1 MVLDRTIA
9 LATSPFAVSPP
20 PRARS
25 VVERITGARR
35 PLLAHQALEHLLATT
50 EPTDVRSSQIQEIA
64 NDYRLSDVQTG
75 EVCAGVWRS
84 AFESFLRDGALDTAE
99 QAYLLRLRGLLDI
112 SERTVMAVEEE
123 LVGSQFKKALQAVTN
138 DAKITDAERIE
149 LDKLAAQL
157 AIDPRNVRAAVR
169 NAARSLIRPFVVTI
183 LADGLASPEE
193 LAELDRRLKK
203 AKSVLEPEL
212 STQIL
217 TASKRWNAKYAPLD
231 PIPASVRFESEEVCF
246 LERQTGWSEVRKRRS
261 RGQSYDELTLIG
273 RGTLCITNH
282 RALFIGATESSVI
295 AFKDIAGFTT
305 FSDGIRIE
313 RRKGRHIFFDLPQP
327 EIDITATIF
336 LRARNGDT
344 GTFRAPV
351 DTSVTPVVTPS
362 QPLVE
367 PRAIPAASNLQAPTS
382 EHETVLQPLDELKQL
397 VGLDSVKEEVAMLT
411 NLVRIQ
417 QARKAQGLPVPPM
430 THHLIFTGNPG
441 TGKTAVARIISRI
454 YRDLAVLKKG
464 HLIEVD
470 RAQLVGGYLGQTAIK
485 TQAVI
490 ESAMGGVLFIDEA
503 YSLAGGSENDSYGR
517 EATDTLLKLMEDRR
531 DDFIVIVAGYAE
543 PMQRFIESNP
553 GLQSRFARTIRFP
566 DYGPQELAAILRAF
580 STQARYVIT
589 PGAEA
594 LALERITALRGAH
607 PHNFGNARTVRTL
620 FERMLQHQSN
630 RLATDHD
637 LTREDLVTLAESD
650 VPNLE
655 GLN

>member
-1 MVLDRTIA
+1 MVLDPPIA
-9 LATSPFAVSPP
+9 LATSPFAASPP

-25 VVERITGARR
+25 VFERVTGARR
-35 PLLAHQALEHLLATT
+35 PLLARQAVQNLLATT
-50 EPTDVRSSQIQEIA
+50 EPDDVRSSQIEEIA
-64 NDYRLSDVQTG
+64 NEYRLSDLQTI
-75 EVCAGVWRS
+75 EVCAEVWRS
-84 AFESFLRDGALDTAE
+84 AFESFLRDGVLDPAE
-99 QAYLLRLRGLLDI
+99 QAYLLSLRGLLDI
-112 SERTVMAVEEE
+112 SEQTAMAVEKK
-123 LVGSQFKKALQAVTN
+123 LVGSRFEKALQAVTN

-157 AIDPRNVRAAVR
+157 AIDPREIRFSVR
-169 NAARSLIRPFVVTI
+169 NAAKSLIRPYVVTI

-193 LAELDRRLKK
+193 LAELDRRLKE
-203 AKSVLEPEL
+203 AKIVLEPEL
-212 STQIL
+212 CAKIL

-231 PIPASVRFESEEVCF
+231 PVPASVRLEQDEMCF
-246 LERQTGWSEVRKRRS
+246 LERPTGWSEVRKRRS
-261 RGQSYDELTLIG
+261 RGETYDELTLIG
-273 RGTLCITNH
+273 RGTLCITNR
-282 RALFIGATESSVI
+282 RALFIGETKSSLI

-305 FSDGIRIE
+305 FTDGMRVE
-313 RRKGRHIFFDLPQP
+313 RRNGRHIFFDLPQS
-327 EIDITATIF
+327 EIDITATVF

-351 DTSVTPVVTPS
+351 ETSVTLGVTRS
-362 QPLVE
+362 EPLVE
-367 PRAIPAASNLQAPTS
+367 PRAIPAESNLKAVTS
-382 EHETVLQPLDELKQL
+382 EHEAVLQPLDELKQL

-454 YRDLAVLKKG
+454 YRDLTVLQKG

-503 YSLAGGSENDSYGR
+503 YSLTGGRENDNYGR

-580 STQARYVIT
+580 SAQAHYVIT

-594 LALERITALRGAH
+594 LALARITALRGAH
-607 PHNFGNARTVRTL
+607 PDNFGNARTVRTL
-620 FERMLQHQSN
+620 FERMLQSQSN
-630 RLATDHD
+630 RLATDYD
-637 LTREDLVTLAESD
+637 LTREDLVTLTEAD

-655 GLN
+655 HLN